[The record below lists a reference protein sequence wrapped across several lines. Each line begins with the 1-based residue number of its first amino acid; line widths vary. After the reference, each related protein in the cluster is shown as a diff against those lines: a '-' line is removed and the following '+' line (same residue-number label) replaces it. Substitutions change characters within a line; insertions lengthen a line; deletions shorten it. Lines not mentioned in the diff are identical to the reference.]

1 MSIKIYKSVD
11 YTGTRE
17 KYYQDKISSSDA
29 RAIASGDYYD
39 LEKLWEQKINH
50 LKDDLSNVFPV

>member
-1 MSIKIYKSVD
+1 MSIKIYKCAT

-17 KYYQDKISSSDA
+17 EYYQDKISSSDA

-39 LEKLWEQKINH
+39 LEKLWEQNTNRIKEFLH
-50 LKDDLSNVFPV
+50 NV